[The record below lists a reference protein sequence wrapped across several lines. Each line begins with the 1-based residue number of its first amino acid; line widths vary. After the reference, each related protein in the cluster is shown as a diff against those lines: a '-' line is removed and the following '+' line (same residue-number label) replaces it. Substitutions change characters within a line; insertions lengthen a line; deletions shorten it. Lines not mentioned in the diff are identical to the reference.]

1 MMKPR
6 NKSNWDPFHI
16 ELSSAYIANPP
27 TKGSIFAYYPQWRL
41 K

>member
-1 MMKPR
+1 MKPR

-16 ELSSAYIANPP
+16 ELSLAYTANLP
-27 TKGSIFAYYPQWRL
+27 TKGSLFAYYPQRRQ